1 MNSMIDT
8 PCAVAE
14 KEQTDMAAGKRI
26 LFVCTGNTCRSP
38 MAAAVYNARYAQD
51 GSRAF
56 SAGLAAD
63 GCCISPNAV
72 SALEKAGIRST
83 PDNPYLC
90 HVSHTVTGADMA
102 LASLVVAM
110 TGEHAMRLLF
120 AFPMCATKITMMAD
134 EIPDPY
140 GRNVAAYEHC
150 LVAIENALAKMFAA
164 DTESKW
170 HRET

>member
-1 MNSMIDT
+1 MNGVIDT

-14 KEQTDMAAGKRI
+14 KERTDTPAGKRI

-38 MAAAVYNARYAQD
+38 MAAAVYNARYAKD
-51 GSRAF
+51 GSHAV

-63 GCCISPNAV
+63 GYCISPNAV
-72 SALEKAGIRST
+72 SVLEKAGIRST

-90 HVSHTVTGADMA
+90 HVSRTVTKADMDS
-102 LASLVVAM
+102 ASLVVAM

-120 AFPMCATKITMMAD
+120 AFPTCATKITVMAD

-140 GRNVAAYEHC
+140 GGDAAAYERC
-150 LVAIENALAKMFAA
+150 LAAIETALAKMFAA
-164 DTESKW
+164 DTESKGNV
-170 HRET
+170 ET